1 MSTPPEVLANVST
14 ADCSG
19 QTALVTG
26 STSGIGR
33 AAALALGRLGADVI
47 VHGRDTA
54 AGEEVV
60 RALED
65 MGVGAT
71 FLSADFTDPSEV
83 SRLAASAAQLTD
95 GLDLLVN
102 NAGGL
107 FREGRL
113 VGPGIEQ
120 TFFVNHLAHYLLTAE
135 LIGHLREGARV
146 VTTAS
151 DAHRGSSLDLSR
163 PLDVQNYSGMGAYG
177 HSKLA
182 NILFASELARRL
194 EATGR
199 RVTSNSLHPGFV
211 PGSQFGRFLPGPL
224 APLFRLVK
232 LVPGTS
238 SVADGA
244 AELLHVAVA
253 DRAAAPSGHYFSGQ
267 APTAPA
273 PEAHDPDAAAR
284 LWTRSADMLGIDE
297 PLPLAP
303 EESAPEATG

>member
-1 MSTPPEVLANVST
+1 MSTQPEVLANVST

-19 QTALVTG
+19 QVALVTG

-60 RALED
+60 RALD
-65 MGVGAT
+65 DKGVGAT
-71 FLSADFTDPSEV
+71 FLPADFTDPSEV
-83 SRLAASAAQLTD
+83 SRLAESVSQLTS

-107 FREGRL
+107 FRKGRL

-135 LIGHLREGARV
+135 LIDHLREGARV

-151 DAHRGSSLDLSR
+151 EAHRGSSFDLSR
-163 PLDVQNYSGMGAYG
+163 PLNVQNYSGMGAYG

-224 APLFRLVK
+224 GPLFRLVK

-244 AELLHVAVA
+244 AEVLHVAVA
-253 DRAAAPSGHYFSGQ
+253 DRTAGTSGQYFSGQ
-267 APTAPA
+267 APTTPT
-273 PEAHDPDAAAR
+273 PEARDADAAAR

-297 PLPLAP
+297 PLPLNP
-303 EESAPEATG
+303 EVSAPETAG